1 MRKTS
6 VSTLLT
12 ACSLM
17 EATSRY
23 GGYERPQVGKHQVG
37 LFQGSE
43 VPTRRQLAP
52 MNNVVGLLGKRARRR
67 QKHWIGEGRNAGW
80 HPDAC
85 PGGKCLRPLQT
96 LSVINPGRGY
106 NRRWRDIQHD
116 IGEQLL
122 LRKLAPND
130 RAAVGG
136 GR

>member
-12 ACSLM
+12 ACSFM

-67 QKHWIGEGRNAGW
+67 QKHWIGEGGDPGW
-80 HPDAC
+80 PGDMGG
-85 PGGKCLRPLQT
+85 GGKCLRALQT
-96 LSVINPGRGY
+96 LAVVNPGRGY
-106 NRRWRDIQHD
+106 NRRWRNIQHD
-116 IGEQLL
+116 IGKQLL
-122 LRKLAPND
+122 LWKLAPN
-130 RAAVGG
+130 V
-136 GR
+136 